1 MFINWAQVQ
10 NEERWLCYLSF
21 LCAGAHVTEELLE
34 FAVGQ
39 MLRAQG
45 LTIGLAESS
54 TGGLVGHCITQVSG
68 SSDYFVGSIVP
79 YALDIQ
85 QRLVGVAPTTI
96 EEHGVV
102 SEPVA
107 REMARGARRQL
118 RADIG
123 ISVTGIASPHSGRST
138 KPIGLTYIGLA
149 AEDVEAC
156 ERHVFEGDRTENKQ
170 ASAAAALGLL
180 WRYLDRRAELLDLQ
194 HIVDSVDP
202 ESSPQLITV
211 QRARAGILQPEQR
224 NTQPRPEQSRRDAV
238 RSKLGVL
245 SSAFNPLT
253 EAHIKMADLAMEDYE
268 LSEVM
273 LELSKVNVDKQVYGA
288 SLAERLWM
296 LKHVAAGRPAL
307 SVGLCSHARFI
318 DKAEAIREVYP
329 RDTDIYFIVGYDT
342 LVRVFDPKYYTD
354 LDAELRE
361 LFAES
366 QFIAANRGEHDMADV
381 VAFLEQPVCRPYID
395 RIKLIELDAHH
406 ARLSS
411 TLVREHLEAE
421 ESIDGLVPEGI
432 VPLISLT
439 TLAG

>member
-1 MFINWAQVQ
+1 M
-10 NEERWLCYLSF
+10 
-21 LCAGAHVTEELLE
+21 TEEQLE
-34 FAVGQ
+34 SAVGQ

-45 LTIGLAESS
+45 LTVGLAESS
-54 TGGLVGHCITQVSG
+54 TGGLVGHRITQVSG

-79 YALDIQ
+79 YARDIQ
-85 QRLVGVAPTTI
+85 QRLVGVAPETI

-102 SEPVA
+102 SAPVA

-123 ISVTGIASPHSGRST
+123 VSVTGIASPHSGRST

-149 AEDVEAC
+149 TEDVEAC
-156 ERHVFEGDRTENKQ
+156 ERHVFEGDRTENKR
-170 ASAAAALGLL
+170 ASAAAALDLL
-180 WRYLDRRAELLDLQ
+180 RRYLDRRAELPDLQ
-194 HIVDSVDP
+194 HTVDSVDP
-202 ESSPQLITV
+202 EGSPQLIMV
-211 QRARAGILQPEQR
+211 QRARAGILQPEQC
-224 NTQPRPEQSRRDAV
+224 NTQPRPGRSRRGTV
-238 RSKLGVL
+238 GRKLGVL

-253 EAHIKMADLAMEDYE
+253 EAHIKMAELAMQDCQ
-268 LSEVM
+268 LGEVM

-296 LKHVAAGRPAL
+296 LKHVAAGRPVF

-318 DKAEAIREVYP
+318 DKSKSKREGYP

-342 LVRVFDPKYYTD
+342 LVRVFDPKYYAD

-366 QFIAANRGEHDMADV
+366 QFIVANRGEHEVADV
-381 VAFLEQPVCRPYID
+381 VAFLKQPVCRPYID
-395 RIKLIELDAHH
+395 RIRLIELDAHH

-421 ESIDGLVPEGI
+421 ESIDGLVPEEI
-432 VPLISLT
+432 VPLIPLT
-439 TLAG
+439 ALAG